1 VGVKQRLRRLADRTL
16 LGFGRVTHQPLPTRF
31 NGAWLALP
39 QGAWRSVHDT
49 YEPAT
54 AAALR
59 AHLKPG
65 SVFFD
70 VGAHAGLWSAF
81 AAHLT
86 GPTGHV
92 HAFEP
97 SAAFE
102 ILERTARA
110 YPSIAPVRAAVGAED
125 GELDFFGQGASTSG
139 SLVRSVTILNE
150 RHHAGVPV
158 GHIKTAVRSLDSF
171 VASARVRP
179 DVIKVDVEGF
189 ELQVLRGSM
198 SLLRAIRPVWLI
210 EVHPPQLTLSGGT
223 TDELF
228 ARLRE
233 AGYSIDVVD
242 RSPNSLYTILA
253 T

>member
-1 VGVKQRLRRLADRTL
+1 VGIRQQLRHLADRTL
-16 LGFGRVTHQPLPTRF
+16 LGFERVTHRPMPTRF
-31 NGAWLALP
+31 NGVWLLLP
-39 QGAWRSVHDT
+39 QGAWRSVYDT
-49 YEPAT
+49 YEPAM

-65 SVFFD
+65 SVLFD

-86 GPTGHV
+86 GPSGHI

-97 SAAFE
+97 SAAFD
-102 ILERTARA
+102 ILARTARA
-110 YPSIAPVRAAVGAED
+110 YPSIAPVRAAIGAED
-125 GELDFFGQGASTSG
+125 GELDFFEYGASTCG
-139 SLVRSVTILNE
+139 SLLRSVTILNE
-150 RHHAGVPV
+150 RHHAGTAV
-158 GHIKTAVRSLDSF
+158 GQVKTAVRSLDSF

-179 DVIKVDVEGF
+179 DVVKVDVEGF
-189 ELQVLRGSM
+189 ELHVLRGSM
-198 SLLRAIRPVWLI
+198 NVLRAIRPVWII
-210 EVHPPQLTLSGGT
+210 EVHPPQLALSGGT

-233 AGYSIDVVD
+233 AGYSIDVLD
-242 RSPNSLYTILA
+242 RNPNSLYTILA

>member
-1 VGVKQRLRRLADRTL
+1 VGVKQQIRGLADRTL
-16 LGFGRVTHQPLPTRF
+16 LGFGRVTHRPMPTRF

-39 QGAWRSVHDT
+39 QGAWRSLHDT
-49 YEPAT
+49 YEPET

-59 AHLKPG
+59 THLKPG

-97 SAAFE
+97 SAAFQ
-102 ILERTARA
+102 ILERTARV

-125 GELDFFGQGASTSG
+125 GELDFFGHGASTSG

-150 RHHAGVPV
+150 RHNAGVPV
-158 GHIKTAVRSLDSF
+158 GPIKTAVRSLDSF

-179 DVIKVDVEGF
+179 NFVKVDVEGF
-189 ELQVLRGSM
+189 ELHVLQGSM
-198 SLLRAIRPVWLI
+198 NLLRAIRPIWLI
-210 EVHPPQLTLSGGT
+210 EVHPPQLALSGGT

-233 AGYSIDVVD
+233 AGYSIAVLD
-242 RSPNSLYTILA
+242 RNPNSLYTILA
-253 T
+253 R